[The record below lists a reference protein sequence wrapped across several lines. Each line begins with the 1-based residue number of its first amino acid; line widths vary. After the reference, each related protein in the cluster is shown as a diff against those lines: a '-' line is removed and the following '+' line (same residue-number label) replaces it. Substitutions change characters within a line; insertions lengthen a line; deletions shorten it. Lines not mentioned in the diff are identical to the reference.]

1 MVLGGGILENEM
13 EYRKDCKFL
22 IQRDDGDLLS
32 VILISVPDIEI
43 AVKKNQSGSDCDY
56 NHIMLE
62 ELYKLLSPEV
72 TMEERKE
79 FFADKNIDS
88 GGEYSMDIFQILRKE
103 LAEKDEKLAKERE
116 EMAKKDKTIAALMAE
131 LAKLQ
136 ANPQK

>member
-22 IQRDDGDLLS
+22 VQRDDGDLLS

-56 NHIMLE
+56 DHIMLE

-88 GGEYSMDIFQILRKE
+88 GGECSMDIFQILRKE
-103 LAEKDEKLAKERE
+103 LAKKDKEL
-116 EMAKKDKTIAALMAE
+116 AKKDKTIAALMAE

>member
-56 NHIMLE
+56 DHIMLE

-103 LAEKDEKLAKERE
+103 LAEKDEEL
-116 EMAKKDKTIAALMAE
+116 AKKDKTIAALMAE

>member
-22 IQRDDGDLLS
+22 VQRDDGDLLS

-56 NHIMLE
+56 DHIMLE

-103 LAEKDEKLAKERE
+103 LAEKDKELAN
-116 EMAKKDKTIAALMAE
+116 KDKTIASLMAE